1 MGIEGRVLI
10 IDDDVD
16 FQFMVGTML
25 RSSGYSVKSLLEGK
39 LPTTLTLARDCDV
52 ILLDIEL
59 PGMSGVDLGKQLKS
73 TPATANIPILLVSG
87 HNKCETLFIESE
99 ANAFFQKPFSLSGL
113 MSKIQELISRTK
125 NFNAEM
131 ALKSTPP
138 ANDQTAAHPC
148 PGI

>member
-1 MGIEGRVLI
+1 METEGKVLI

-16 FQFMVGTML
+16 FQFMVGSML
-25 RSSGYSVKSLLEGK
+25 RSSGYIVKSLLEGR
-39 LPTTLTLARDCDV
+39 LHTTLSIASECDL

-59 PGMSGVDLGKQLKS
+59 PGMNGVDLGKQLKA

-113 MSKIQELISRTK
+113 MSKIQELISRT
-125 NFNAEM
+125 
-131 ALKSTPP
+131 
-138 ANDQTAAHPC
+138 NDSDPEERLSNDSSWK
-148 PGI
+148 

>member
-1 MGIEGRVLI
+1 M
-10 IDDDVD
+10 
-16 FQFMVGTML
+16 
-25 RSSGYSVKSLLEGK
+25 
-39 LPTTLTLARDCDV
+39 

-59 PGMSGVDLGKQLKS
+59 PGMSGVDLGKQLKA

-125 NFNAEM
+125 DSDPGKG
-131 ALKSTPP
+131 LSSTPP
-138 ANDQTAAHPC
+138 ANGLSAAHT
-148 PGI
+148 

>member
-1 MGIEGRVLI
+1 METEGKVLI

-16 FQFMVGTML
+16 FQFMVGSML
-25 RSSGYSVKSLLEGK
+25 RSSGYIVKSLLEGK
-39 LPTTLTLARDCDV
+39 LHTTLNLASECDV

-59 PGMSGVDLGKQLKS
+59 PGMNGVDLGKQLKA

-99 ANAFFQKPFSLSGL
+99 ANAFFQKPFSLSSL

-125 NFNAEM
+125 DFDPEKG
-131 ALKSTPP
+131 LSSIPP
-138 ANDQTAAHPC
+138 PNGLSAAHT
-148 PGI
+148 

>member
-1 MGIEGRVLI
+1 VETEGKVLI

-16 FQFMVGTML
+16 FQFMVGSML
-25 RSSGYSVKSLLEGK
+25 RSSGYIVKSLLEGR
-39 LPTTLTLARDCDV
+39 LHTTLSIASECDL

-59 PGMSGVDLGKQLKS
+59 PGMNGVDLGKQLKA

-113 MSKIQELISRTK
+113 MSKIQELIRRT
-125 NFNAEM
+125 
-131 ALKSTPP
+131 
-138 ANDQTAAHPC
+138 NDSDPEERLSNDSSWK
-148 PGI
+148 